1 MELVLS
7 FNDNGEVQS
16 IYNEEL
22 ELEEL
27 GDSTI
32 KRASH
37 VEPCDGGWSAD
48 LSPIGGP
55 VLGPFTKR
63 SEALK
68 AEHKYI
74 NDMLSK
80 ERVAI

>member
-27 GDSTI
+27 GTSTI

-37 VEPCDGGWSAD
+37 VEPCEGGWTAD

-55 VLGPFTKR
+55 ILGPFKKR
-63 SEALK
+63 SIALQE
-68 AEHKYI
+68 EHKYI
-74 NDMLSK
+74 NNILSK
-80 ERVAI
+80 ERVVI